1 MKFPN
6 KVLNYNESV
15 ISKFPLVLSLLEQKN
30 YTVFSLY
37 EKIKLQVNG
46 VDEYLEILDCLYAM
60 NKIKLDEIKR
70 SLSLC

>member
-60 NKIKLDEIKR
+60 NKIKLNETKR

>member
-1 MKFPN
+1 MKLPN

-15 ISKFPLVLSLLEQKN
+15 ISKFPLVLSLLEQRS

-37 EKIKLQVNG
+37 EKIKLQLEG
-46 VDEYLEILDCLYAM
+46 VDEYLEILDCLFAM
-60 NKIKLDEIKR
+60 NKIKLDETKR